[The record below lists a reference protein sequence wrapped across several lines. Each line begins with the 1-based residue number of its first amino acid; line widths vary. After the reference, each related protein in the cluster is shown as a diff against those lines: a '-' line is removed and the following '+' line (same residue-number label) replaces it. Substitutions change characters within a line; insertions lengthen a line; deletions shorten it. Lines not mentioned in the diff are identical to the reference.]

1 VFRAATVGQNF
12 WTYFLGEMMSGASHE
27 PDDILDDEIIEI
39 FVEEAEEVIAEIDTS
54 LPLWREEP
62 SNRHAV
68 AEIRRAYHTLKGS
81 GRMVKAMEI
90 ADLSMRM
97 ENLLTKA
104 LDGGVAISNAMIDVV
119 TNTRNVIPGL
129 VSAFK
134 NHQAIS
140 IAGINLELLKEQI
153 EAVTRGEQF
162 QVVQTTST
170 PPILHVPNEPS
181 MSPTAKPSMAN
192 DILHAEMFE
201 LIRRVDVCAT
211 SADEALGTARKVA
224 TKLEQLNVDT
234 QDLVSQADLSEYRQ
248 QLQLMSKELQDLRY
262 IVKAT
267 SEQLASQVTDSKQ
280 ALERRITEKVQAFAD
295 TKNELSAEIAGLKQ
309 QIDDSRKHVMK
320 VAGGFAAGAL
330 GLALLV
336 MLIVHW

>member
-1 VFRAATVGQNF
+1 
-12 WTYFLGEMMSGASHE
+12 MMSGASHE
-27 PDDILDDEIIEI
+27 SDDILDDEIIEI
-39 FVEEAEEVIAEIDTS
+39 FVEEAEEVIAEIDVS
-54 LPLWREEP
+54 LPLWKEEP
-62 SNRHAV
+62 SNRGAV

-90 ADLSMRM
+90 ADLAMRM

-104 LDGGVAISNAMIDVV
+104 LDGGVAISDAMIDVV
-119 TNTRNVIPGL
+119 ANTRNVIPGL

-140 IAGINLELLKEQI
+140 IAGINLEMLKEQI
-153 EAVTRGEQF
+153 DAITRGEQF

-181 MSPTAKPSMAN
+181 MAPGPRASVAN

-201 LIRRVDVCAT
+201 LIRRVDVSAT
-211 SADEALGTARKVA
+211 SVDEALGTARKVA
-224 TKLEQLNVDT
+224 AKLEQLQVDT
-234 QDLVSQADLSEYRQ
+234 QDLVTQGDLTEYRQ
-248 QLQLMSKELQDLRY
+248 QMQALSKELQDLRY

-267 SEQLASQVTDSKQ
+267 SEQLASQATESRQ
-280 ALERRITEKVQAFAD
+280 ALERRITEKVAAFGE
-295 TKNELSAEIAGLKQ
+295 TKNELSAEIAELKQ

-320 VAGGFAAGAL
+320 VAAGFAAGAL

-336 MLIVHW
+336 MLVVHW

>member
-1 VFRAATVGQNF
+1 
-12 WTYFLGEMMSGASHE
+12 MMSGASHE
-27 PDDILDDEIIEI
+27 SDDILDDEIIEI
-39 FVEEAEEVIAEIDTS
+39 FVEEAEEVVAEIDVS
-54 LPLWREEP
+54 LPLWKEEP
-62 SNRHAV
+62 SNRQAV

-90 ADLSMRM
+90 ADLAMRM

-140 IAGINLELLKEQI
+140 IAGINLEMLKEQI
-153 EAVTRGEQF
+153 DAITRGEQF

-170 PPILHVPNEPS
+170 PPILHVPNEP
-181 MSPTAKPSMAN
+181 AMAPGSKAMVGS

-201 LIRRVDVCAT
+201 LIRRVDVSAS

-224 TKLEQLNVDT
+224 AKLEQLQVDT
-234 QDLVSQADLSEYRQ
+234 QDLVSQGDLTEYRQ
-248 QLQLMSKELQDLRY
+248 QLQAVSKELQDLRY

-267 SEQLASQVTDSKQ
+267 SEQLAAQVTESKL
-280 ALERRITEKVQAFAD
+280 ALERRITEKVAAFAE
-295 TKNELSAEIAGLKQ
+295 TKSELSAEIAALRE

-330 GLALLV
+330 GVALLV
-336 MLIVHW
+336 MLVLHW